1 MTTQA
6 QGDPVRLASD
16 QVIMAEKIAKLLA
29 IPAGARV
36 LDLGFG
42 HSGLHGAIA
51 AGRRRAKVTAIHFKE
66 PIVENARAR
75 AEVEK
80 IEGVEFVLA
89 DVSGGIPAPDNS
101 FDFVISTLGINFIPD
116 QEKAASELARVLRP
130 GGRFAATA
138 YTRGSFPGQVYD
150 LGHKYVEQEGR
161 RHPHEWIYGPRA
173 SELLG
178 RDFHALAVDF
188 DTYDICFES
197 AQTCWDTTARWNI
210 NVLKMM
216 ANVPPTEAAAL
227 KAAQLEIMTAV
238 NRATNGTFLASVE
251 YGLLTGVRRGA

>member
-1 MTTQA
+1 MTKEP

-16 QVIMAEKIAKLLA
+16 QVIMAEKMAKALF

-80 IEGVEFVLA
+80 VEGVEFIQG
-89 DVSGGIPAPDNS
+89 DVSDGLPFPDKS
-101 FDFVISTLGINFIPD
+101 FDFVMSTLGINFIAD

-130 GGRFAATA
+130 GGRFALTA
-138 YTRGSFPGQVYD
+138 YTRGSLPGQIYE
-150 LGHKYVEQEGR
+150 LGHKYVEVEGR
-161 RHPHEWIYGPRA
+161 RHPHEWIHGPRA

-178 RDFHALAVDF
+178 SQFYGLAVTF

-197 AQTCWDTTARWNI
+197 AQTCWETTARWNV
-210 NVLKMM
+210 NVVKMM
-216 ANVPPTEAAAL
+216 ANVPPADAAAL
-227 KAAQLEIMTAV
+227 KAAQLEIMNAA
-238 NRATNGTFLASVE
+238 NRATDGTFLVSVE
-251 YGLLTGVRRGA
+251 YGILTGVRRGA